1 MKTAQQLLAAWVV
14 ISLSGCGGGPAD
26 GAGGSA
32 AGGRPRSAL
41 VRVAPVVRETV
52 RPATTAVGTV
62 IARRTSVV
70 ASGADGKVDQFL
82 VRMGDIVEEDAPLS
96 ILNMVTTNLEI
107 EEAEALLQEREQL
120 LQEMQ
125 GSRKEEIDEAL
136 ARMEAAAVT
145 RDVAAERLVRW
156 TRLSQT
162 GAAALD
168 TLDDARERAQAAEKL
183 YLAAKANYELVL
195 SGPRAEARLQAQA
208 RLDAQRHQVNFLK
221 AERDKRTTHAPFR
234 GVVVAEH
241 TQSGQWLAKA
251 DPVVTVSDLLDKVD
265 VVANVDQR
273 ELANIQLGADVDVIV
288 EGTSPREWRG
298 CVTALISRSA
308 WERGSRTF
316 PVKVTISNQ
325 LAMVEGRP
333 QPILREGMLARLIFS
348 GPEHEA
354 TLVPKNS
361 LVRSETGTRLYAV
374 VPGQTPEAG
383 KARPVI
389 VQEGGAFGD
398 KVEIFGDELAP
409 GMLVVTEGAE
419 RLTPFADITIQ
430 SDAPAGAPGGPPGG
444 GAPAG
449 GPKDG
454 QTPAPKTAAAGGA
467 PSGPPSATND
477 SAAGAGGDSSKR

>member
-1 MKTAQQLLAAWVV
+1 MKIAQLFLATWLAVS
-14 ISLSGCGGGPAD
+14 ISGCGGDAAD
-26 GAGGSA
+26 GAAAGG
-32 AGGRPRSAL
+32 GGRPRSAL
-41 VRVAPVVRETV
+41 VRVAPVVREAV
-52 RPATTAVGTV
+52 RPITTAVGTV
-62 IARRTSVV
+62 IARRTSIV

-82 VRMGDIVEEDAPLS
+82 VRMGDIVEEGAPLS

-107 EEAEALLQEREQL
+107 DEAEAMLQEREQL
-120 LQEMQ
+120 FLEMQ

-145 RDVAAERLVRW
+145 RDVAAERLERW

-168 TLDDARERAQAAEKL
+168 TLDDARERAQAAAKL
-183 YLAAKANYELVL
+183 YQAAKANYELVL

-221 AERDKRTTHAPFR
+221 AERDKRTTRAPFR

-241 TQSGQWLAKA
+241 TESGQWLAKA
-251 DPVVTVSDLLDKVD
+251 DPVVTLSDLLDEVD

-273 ELANIQLGADVDVIV
+273 ELANIQLGAEVDVIV
-288 EGTSPREWRG
+288 EGTSPREWKG

-316 PVKVTISNQ
+316 PVKVTITNQ
-325 LAMVEGRP
+325 LATVDGRP
-333 QPILREGMLARLIFS
+333 QPILREGMLARLFFS

-354 TLVPKNS
+354 TLVPKNC

-374 VPGQTPEAG
+374 IPGETPEAG
-383 KARPVI
+383 KARPIMVE
-389 VQEGGAFGD
+389 EGEAFGD
-398 KVEIFGDELAP
+398 KVEIFGDDPAP

-419 RLTPFADITIQ
+419 RLTPFAEISIQ
-430 SDAPAGAPGGPPGG
+430 SAAPAGTPGGDSA
-444 GAPAG
+444 GAPPQAG
-449 GPKDG
+449 QSPPASPAGPSS
-454 QTPAPKTAAAGGA
+454 TASA
-467 PSGPPSATND
+467 PSGRSESND
-477 SAAGAGGDSSKR
+477 APQR